1 MEQSETEVKKAIEGS
16 EPEVSTETVATQV
29 VPEKTVS
36 AHTVEKSNRN
46 LKLAVVILGCSLLL
60 TMGIYFK
67 AVFVAATVNG
77 SPVSRLSVIKEL
89 EKTAGKQTLDTLIT
103 KRLIEQEADA
113 KGITASDEE
122 VQVEVTKIEEQIKAQ
137 GSTLE
142 AELATAGIS
151 MEQFRSEKALFV
163 KLQKMLGDTVGV
175 TDAEVAAFIAEN
187 SIEIPKGSETEIMN
201 GVREQLKG
209 DKSNTAV
216 GELIAEL
223 KSAAKINYFVT
234 Y

>member
-16 EPEVSTETVATQV
+16 EPEVSTNITPSQEL
-29 VPEKTVS
+29 PEKTVI
-36 AHTVEKSNRN
+36 ADTVEKSNRN
-46 LKLAVVILGCSLLL
+46 LKLAVVILACSLLL
-60 TMGIYFK
+60 TTGIYFK
-67 AVFVAATVNG
+67 AVFVAATVDG
-77 SPVSRLSVIKEL
+77 SPISRLSVITEL

-103 KRLIEQEADA
+103 KRLIEKEAEA

-163 KLQKMLGDTVGV
+163 KLQKMVADKVTV
-175 TDAEVAAFIAEN
+175 TDDEVAAFIAEN
-187 SIEIPKGSETEIMN
+187 SIEIPKGSETQIMD
-201 GVREQLKG
+201 GVRAQLVG
-209 DKSNTAV
+209 DKSSTAV
-216 GELIAEL
+216 GELIAQL
-223 KSAAKINYFVT
+223 KSDAKINYYVK